1 MIMSDGARLS
11 SEAASTG
18 RSLPKGGQGFQC
30 PEIVGVHR
38 EVPLLDGRRVRQI
51 FMDNAASTKPF
62 REVSDFIQ
70 EIQRYYSNIHRGTGF
85 DSAFCTQR
93 YEEARHIIGN
103 FVGWDSE
110 KDVVIPVRNTTEG
123 LNLLANSI
131 PFSPGERV
139 LITFLEHHSNDL
151 PWRGK
156 AQVEYIPVDDL
167 GRVDLDALKERLDP
181 KHGPVRIVSC
191 TGASNVTGNVLPV
204 HDIACLAH
212 EHGAR
217 MVVDAA
223 QLVPHRRMTMRP
235 HDDPSHLDFVVF
247 SAHKMNS
254 PFGEGAVV
262 GCRDL
267 FAEALPYLQG
277 GGTVYSVSLDHV
289 VWADPPDRQE
299 AGTPN
304 ILGMFAMAKAIQ
316 VMEKVGMDAVEAHER
331 QLTSRL
337 LSGLAE
343 IPEVGVFGL
352 KDPAM
357 TEDRLGVVTFMVV
370 NSNHP
375 LVASVLSYEWG
386 IAVRH
391 GCFCAHPLI
400 KRLLNITREQERLF
414 EEEIRQGDR
423 RHTPGAV
430 RTSLGLHNTEEEVE
444 TFVEAMKVVAKQEWK
459 GDYEQD
465 ISSGEYYPKGF
476 EFDFSQLPGFGRS

>member
-1 MIMSDGARLS
+1 MSDGARLS
-11 SEAASTG
+11 NGPAATG
-18 RSLPKGGQGFQC
+18 SPVRAEDHGFRC
-30 PEIVGVHR
+30 PEIVGVRR
-38 EVPLLDGRRVRQI
+38 EVPLLSGRWVQQI

-62 REVSDFIQ
+62 REVSDFLL
-70 EIQRYYSNIHRGTGF
+70 EIQDYYSNIHRGTGF
-85 DSAFCTQR
+85 DSAFCTHR
-93 YEEARHIIGN
+93 YEEARHIIGD

-131 PFSPGERV
+131 PFAPGDRV

-151 PWRGK
+151 PWRGR
-156 AQVEYIPVDDL
+156 AQVEYIPIDEV
-167 GRVDLDALKERLDP
+167 GRVNLDAFKERLDP
-181 KHGPVRIVSC
+181 KHGSVRIVSC
-191 TGASNVTGNVLPV
+191 TGASNVTGNVLPL
-204 HDIACLAH
+204 HDIARLAH
-212 EHGAR
+212 EHGAM

-223 QLVPHRRMTMRP
+223 QIVPHRRLRMLP
-235 HDDPSHLDFVVF
+235 HDDPRHLDFVVF

-254 PFGEGAVV
+254 PYGEGAVV
-262 GCRDL
+262 GRRDL
-267 FAEALPYLQG
+267 FAEAVPYLQG

-316 VMEKVGMDAVEAHER
+316 VMEGVGMEVVEAHER
-331 QLTSRL
+331 ALTSRV

-352 KDPAM
+352 KDPAV

-370 NSNHP
+370 NSAHP
-375 LVASVLSYEWG
+375 LVASVLSYESG

-400 KRLLNITREQERLF
+400 KQLLNITREQERLF

-430 RTSLGLHNTEEEVE
+430 RASLGLHNTEEEVD
-444 TFVEAMKVVAKQEWK
+444 TFIEAMKVIARQEWK

-465 ISSGEYYPKGF
+465 VCSGEFLPKGF
-476 EFDFSQLPGFGRS
+476 EFDFSKLPGFGR